1 MKSSHL
7 LALTT
12 AVLLAAGSAFAGP
25 NCKKKCPKDGP
36 SDSAQEGVYEVIAE
50 GEAKSEK
57 KGECKKGKC
66 DGKKDGASEEGVYEV
81 ADREGGEAK
90 EGKRERGEKGDRKR
104 HSPLKELGLDE
115 DQQAAAK
122 EIMEAA
128 RESAKEL
135 MASIKEK
142 KEAGEE
148 IDRES
153 VREQMMAIR
162 KGAMDNVYENVL
174 NDEQRAKVDERRKEM
189 EERRAEREG
198 KDGERPE
205 RSRKGKG
212 GDKDKG
218 DDLDL

>member
-7 LALTT
+7 LTLTT

-25 NCKKKCPKDGP
+25 NCKKNCPKDGP
-36 SDSAQEGVYEVIAE
+36 ADSA
-50 GEAKSEK
+50 
-57 KGECKKGKC
+57 
-66 DGKKDGASEEGVYEV
+66 EEGVYEV
-81 ADREGGEAK
+81 AERDGEARPEK
-90 EGKRERGEKGDRKR
+90 GERGEKGERPERKR
-104 HSPLKELGLDE
+104 HSPLKGLDLSE
-115 DQQAAAK
+115 DQHEQAK

-128 RESAKEL
+128 RAEAKEL
-135 MASIKEK
+135 MASLKEQ

-174 NDEQRAKVDERRKEM
+174 NDEQRAKMDEMRKKM
-189 EERRAEREG
+189 EERRAEREKNGEG

-205 RSRKGKG
+205 RKRKSKG

-218 DDLDL
+218 GDLDL